1 MQFSTTPTLE
11 GQTIVEYCGV
21 VTGEAILGANIFRD
35 FFAGI
40 RDIVGGRSG
49 AYEKELRKAREIAFE
64 ELGSQARALG
74 ADAVVGIDI
83 DYETVGQNG
92 SMLMVSVSGTAV
104 KNASMRRFF
113 WLVAAAL
120 LLAGCAGE
128 KGIVE
133 KEGYQLD
140 TRRQAQAAYPRI
152 KVLVIHYTADDFDSS
167 LATLTDK
174 QVSSH
179 YLVPAVPPRY
189 NGKPRIWQLVPEQE
203 LAWHAGISAWRGATR
218 LNDTSIGIELE
229 NRGWQK
235 SAGVKY
241 FAPFEP
247 AQIQALIPLAKDII
261 ARYHIKPE
269 NVVAHADIAPQRKDD
284 PGPLFPWQQL
294 AQQGIGAW
302 PDAQRVNFYLAGRAP
317 HTPVDTASL
326 LELLARYGYDVKP
339 DMTPREQR
347 RVIMAFQ
354 MHFRPTLYN
363 GEADAETQAIA
374 EALLEKY
381 GQD

>member
-1 MQFSTTPTLE
+1 
-11 GQTIVEYCGV
+11 
-21 VTGEAILGANIFRD
+21 
-35 FFAGI
+35 
-40 RDIVGGRSG
+40 
-49 AYEKELRKAREIAFE
+49 
-64 ELGSQARALG
+64 
-74 ADAVVGIDI
+74 
-83 DYETVGQNG
+83 
-92 SMLMVSVSGTAV
+92 
-104 KNASMRRFF
+104 MRRVF

-167 LATLTDK
+167 RATLTDK

-235 SAGVKY
+235 SSGVKY
-241 FAPFEP
+241 FAPFEQ

>member
-1 MQFSTTPTLE
+1 
-11 GQTIVEYCGV
+11 
-21 VTGEAILGANIFRD
+21 
-35 FFAGI
+35 
-40 RDIVGGRSG
+40 
-49 AYEKELRKAREIAFE
+49 
-64 ELGSQARALG
+64 
-74 ADAVVGIDI
+74 
-83 DYETVGQNG
+83 
-92 SMLMVSVSGTAV
+92 
-104 KNASMRRFF
+104 MRRVF
-113 WLVAAAL
+113 WLIAVAL

-354 MHFRPTLYN
+354 MHFRPTYITAKRMQKLRRLPKRCWRNTGRISAAVFRGRAARRQFSRYLHP
-363 GEADAETQAIA
+363 G
-374 EALLEKY
+374 
-381 GQD
+381 

>member
-1 MQFSTTPTLE
+1 
-11 GQTIVEYCGV
+11 
-21 VTGEAILGANIFRD
+21 
-35 FFAGI
+35 
-40 RDIVGGRSG
+40 
-49 AYEKELRKAREIAFE
+49 
-64 ELGSQARALG
+64 
-74 ADAVVGIDI
+74 
-83 DYETVGQNG
+83 
-92 SMLMVSVSGTAV
+92 
-104 KNASMRRFF
+104 MRRFF

-284 PGPLFPWQQL
+284 PGPLFPGSNWRSRGL
-294 AQQGIGAW
+294 VPGRMRSGLTFTLPGA
-302 PDAQRVNFYLAGRAP
+302 RR
-317 HTPVDTASL
+317 TPVDTASL

>member
-1 MQFSTTPTLE
+1 
-11 GQTIVEYCGV
+11 
-21 VTGEAILGANIFRD
+21 
-35 FFAGI
+35 
-40 RDIVGGRSG
+40 
-49 AYEKELRKAREIAFE
+49 
-64 ELGSQARALG
+64 
-74 ADAVVGIDI
+74 
-83 DYETVGQNG
+83 
-92 SMLMVSVSGTAV
+92 
-104 KNASMRRFF
+104 MRRVF

-120 LLAGCAGE
+120 LLAGCTGE

-261 ARYHIKPE
+261 ARYYIKPE

-284 PGPLFPWQQL
+284 PGPLFPWKQL

-317 HTPVDTASL
+317 HTPVETASL

-374 EALLEKY
+374 ERCWRNTGRISAAVFRGRVARRQFSRYLHP
-381 GQD
+381 G